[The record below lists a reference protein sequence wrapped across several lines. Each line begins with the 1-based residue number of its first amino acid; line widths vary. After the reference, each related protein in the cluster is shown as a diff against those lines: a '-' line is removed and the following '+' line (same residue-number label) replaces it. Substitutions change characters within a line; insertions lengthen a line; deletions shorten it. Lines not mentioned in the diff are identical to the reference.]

1 MEGDEDDD
9 VGVIE
14 RRQIYY
20 KRLIGDSMFGGGD
33 KKIVQGK
40 KGSVTGV
47 LFFLLYFIIALV
59 VIMDRS
65 DVATQFAVNKAI
77 RTALEETPYVTSPS
91 KETFK
96 DILTL
101 DDAVKWMTDA
111 VLPLLASGGAFN
123 SCEEDPTA
131 AAFQQKKLR
140 RLKPG
145 CRARAVPFSLLSF
158 NRVLPA
164 AYLKQDEPNA
174 RVRLTLR
181 KMMTEGG
188 AEVTNAVTKRFDQY
202 VENVWSGR
210 ATEGTDTDNDDTSIL
225 NGKYAYQG
233 VPDNLIKPQQ
243 GCPDCDRLV
252 NVGEEVDFLWQ
263 HCGTGC
269 GYRNQGGYVLDVI
282 VKPTP
287 AQQAFLNTGPSLE
300 AIKDRVVREQYIRLH
315 QEGDTIGMLPGGEV
329 HGLDALLKADGII
342 DAQVSFMAWEMW
354 LYNANLQTLSQVR
367 VPMVWNAAGY
377 LQAKRV
383 EIETILLQLDN
394 PTIQYFEYAYLG
406 LTLYQATIWLWR
418 FHKGGRKSMK
428 DFWFW
433 LDLFSTICSLTA
445 IFVWQSYERGAQG
458 FTGYNFTAATR
469 SSGAEKVGTGIVP
482 NEDEIE
488 KRIEEFKVYTRVSS
502 FATLTIALRILKF
515 LGSTVSRV
523 KLLQHTLYLSYAP
536 FFWYM
541 AYIGILFFG
550 FMNFGQVNFAMES
563 EAFRDLFKTLITCFS
578 MFMGKVDA
586 IDTISPNNIMRT
598 LYFVPFM
605 MFFFFVSV
613 QMFNSII
620 NYSYNS
626 SREEYEPI
634 FARERSEAKAR
645 AIQNKNKPSFIQ
657 QLFRPFMRRRKGY
670 RLANAAPVAA
680 TQGPSL
686 EGVRDAVREKVQTH
700 LRIEKEK
707 QQADSALDLVIFLLF
722 MGMYIVFLILN
733 LRVEPSFEMRSR
745 IDDAIASA
753 TVQLARVDGQF
764 EHATAAQVTN
774 MDEADQ
780 WLTRALGNAIF
791 AGAGD
796 RMPKEMNTMWPKDV
810 EGTQKIVPDGTGPSG
825 RTNLCFSGW
834 NCMLMKQGRDENQ
847 EAIQGEVHMMRITTR
862 KVMLAPNID
871 TTDASGVPDAPS
883 YGEQI
888 VKFRISNTTTSA
900 RSLLDPEMES
910 MSEAWA
916 NPTSPAAVRSGSG
929 LCKFT
934 KPSVKGAKDL
944 FDKNVEEGGYDN
956 AGGYQCLFTPDP
968 DEFEGMMSKWR
979 DEFAISV
986 ESQMVM
992 AELITYN
999 PNVGMMAYTE
1009 VQMSLQQSGSVDI
1022 SIDTVPFL
1030 IRNYDETTDFI
1041 ELIPLFIYLFLTI
1054 FYYFVQQINKMFL
1067 LYVKKMTHSRGPF
1080 VQLIITLLLEHFGDD
1095 FFNVLDWVSITLS
1108 IMSFILFMIFT
1119 IQIIEFDKNFAEDF
1133 PTFMTT
1139 ISQLSASMRL
1149 YVRLS
1154 AFNVIVIFFRSL
1166 KFFRESPR
1174 MNKLSQT
1181 LALAGVDIF
1190 WFVVML
1196 FIVMIGFVCF
1206 SFVSF
1211 GHQIEGLSSFF
1222 GAVRYCFEMIIGE
1235 FDFWPIY
1242 EVDPI
1247 MANFFFFFFI
1257 LIFNCIF
1264 VNIFFAIIDCFFITS
1279 TPPPINWKAKLKP
1292 MLAPLPVF
1300 SLIQWDDDINMEE
1313 GHVPKDTQEV
1323 PSRTDAA
1330 KKARLEIE
1338 RLRREAA
1345 KSGAKTDFVEC
1356 YDITD
1361 PKAGVESEEKF
1372 SEVVVWARD
1381 ESRKYMGRFQ
1391 KFKEEKNTFPSEQEF
1406 VIKKRKELHRLFLE
1420 EEQRMKESERRMKY
1434 ALQLHERSAVADLD
1448 TVCRYMLLLE
1458 HKIQRKSLKMMR
1470 LTKEKDFLK
1479 KQAELLQYSEAELE
1493 ERLRAADFTAL
1504 EESGHDRAMDAVED
1518 DLEALQDQK
1527 EHDQEAVGNQP
1538 PAGEPDGLMA
1548 KDQSESKKKQ
1558 RKEFMGRLTE

>member
-1 MEGDEDDD
+1 MDGDEEDD
-9 VGVIE
+9 VGIIE

-47 LFFLLYFIIALV
+47 LFFLLYFVIALV
-59 VIMDRS
+59 VILDRS
-65 DVATQFAVNKAI
+65 DVSTQFAVNKAI

-96 DILTL
+96 DIRTL

-111 VLPLLASGGAFN
+111 VLPLLASGGAFDA
-123 SCEEDPTA
+123 CEEDA
-131 AAFQQKKLR
+131 KAIEFGQKKLR

-145 CRARAVPFSLLSF
+145 CRARSVPFSILSF

-181 KMMTEGG
+181 KMKNTELD
-188 AEVTNAVTKRFDQY
+188 VTEAVTKRFDQY
-202 VENVWSGR
+202 VPNVWSGR
-210 ATEGTDTDNDDTSIL
+210 STDGLDTSFDDMSIL
-225 NGKYAYQG
+225 TGEYDYHG
-233 VPDNLIKPQQ
+233 VPENLVKPQQ
-243 GCPDCDRLV
+243 GCPDCDREI
-252 NVGEEVDFLWQ
+252 NVGEEVQFNWE
-263 HCGTGC
+263 HCGQQC
-269 GYRNQGGYVLDVI
+269 GYRNEGGYVLDLI
-282 VKPTP
+282 LKPT
-287 AQQAFLNTGPSLE
+287 ASQQSLLNTGPSLE
-300 AIKDRVVREQYIRLH
+300 TIKDRVTSQQYMYLH
-315 QEGDTIGMLPGGEV
+315 QKGDTITKRPKGEV
-329 HGLDALLKADGII
+329 HGLDALLKAEGII

-367 VPMVWNAAGY
+367 VPMMWNAAGY
-377 LQAKRV
+377 LQAKR
-383 EIETILLQLDN
+383 IEVDTLLLQLYN
-394 PTIQYFEYAYLG
+394 QRTQYFEYVYLG
-406 LTLYQATIWLWR
+406 LTVYQALIWLWR
-418 FHKGGRKSMK
+418 FHKGGRKSMR

-445 IFVWQSYERGAQG
+445 ITVWQNFEGKAHTFS
-458 FTGYNFTAATR
+458 GYDFTAATR
-469 SSGAEKVGTGIVP
+469 SSGSSKVGSGVVP
-482 NEDEIE
+482 SEDEVDN
-488 KRIEEFKVYTRVSS
+488 RILEFKTYTRVSS
-502 FATLTIALRILKF
+502 FATLTIALRILKY
-515 LGSTVSRV
+515 LGATVSRV

-563 EAFRDLFKTLITCFS
+563 DSFRNLHSTLITCFS

-586 IDTISPNNIMRT
+586 IDSVSPNNIMRT

-645 AIQNKNKPSFIQ
+645 AIQNKNKPSALQ
-657 QLFRPFMRRRKGY
+657 QFFRPFMRRRRGY
-670 RLANAAPVAA
+670 RLANAAPAPA
-680 TQGPSL
+680 SQGPSL
-686 EGVRDAVREKVQTH
+686 EGVRDTVREKVQTH
-700 LRIEKEK
+700 LRLEKEK
-707 QQADSALDLVIFLLF
+707 LQADSMLDLIIFLLF
-722 MGMYIVFLILN
+722 MGMYVVFLISN
-733 LRVEPSFEMRSR
+733 LKVEPSFQMRSR
-745 IDDAIASA
+745 IDDAIGSA

-764 EHATAAQVTN
+764 EPATAAQVTN

-780 WLTRALGNAIF
+780 WLTRALGSAIF

-796 RMPKEMNTMWPKDV
+796 RMPDEMNTMWPKDV

-834 NCMLMKQGRDENQ
+834 NCMLMKQSRDENSQ
-847 EAIQGEVHMMRITTR
+847 AIPGEVFMLRITTR

-871 TTDASGVPDAPS
+871 TSDAGGIPDAPS

-888 VKFRISNTTTSA
+888 VKFRVSNTSTSP
-900 RSLLDPEMES
+900 RRNLDPTMES
-910 MSEAWA
+910 TDEPFA
-916 NPTSPAAVRSGSG
+916 AAVKGG
-929 LCKFT
+929 KGFCEFT
-934 KPSVKGAKDL
+934 NPKVGALTDTK
-944 FDKNVEEGGYDN
+944 VGGYDG
-956 AGGYQCLFTPDP
+956 AGGYQCLFTTDP
-968 DEFEGMMSKWR
+968 DEFDEMMSKWR
-979 DEFAISV
+979 EHYALSV
-986 ESQMVM
+986 ESQMVV

-1009 VQMSLQQSGSVDI
+1009 VQMILQRSGSVDI
-1022 SIDTVPFL
+1022 TIDTVAFPM
-1030 IRNYDETTDFI
+1030 RDYTNPNDFI
-1041 ELIPLFIYLFLTI
+1041 ELIPLFIYLFLTV
-1054 FYYFVQQINKMFL
+1054 FYYLVQQINKMYIG
-1067 LYVKKMTHSRGPF
+1067 YVKKMTHTRGPF
-1080 VQLIITLLLEHFGDD
+1080 VQIFVTLLVEHFGDD
-1095 FFNVLDWVSITLS
+1095 LFNVLDWVSITLS
-1108 IMSFILFMIFT
+1108 IMSFVLFMIFT
-1119 IQIIEFDKNFAEDF
+1119 VQILNFDVNYAKDF
-1133 PTFMTT
+1133 PDFMTL
-1139 ISQLSASMRL
+1139 IGSMAASMKT

-1154 AFNVIVIFFRSL
+1154 SCNVIIIFLRSL

-1181 LALAGVDIF
+1181 LSLAAVDIT

-1196 FIVMIGFVCF
+1196 FIVMGGFVCF
-1206 SFVSF
+1206 SYVSF
-1211 GHQIEGLSSFF
+1211 GHQIQGLSTIGGS
-1222 GAVRYCFEMIIGE
+1222 VRYCFEMIIGE

-1242 EVDPI
+1242 AVDPV
-1247 MANFFFFFFI
+1247 MAHFFFFFFI

-1292 MLAPLPVF
+1292 VLGSIPVF

-1313 GHVPKDTQEV
+1313 GQNAKATQEV

-1330 KKARLEIE
+1330 KKARVEIE
-1338 RLRREAA
+1338 RLRREAN
-1345 KSGAKTDFVEC
+1345 KSGGTGGFVRC
-1356 YDITD
+1356 DDITEI
-1361 PKAGVESEEKF
+1361 GVDADEKF
-1372 SEVVVWARD
+1372 GEVVVWARD
-1381 ESRKYMGRFQ
+1381 VTRKFVNQFQ

-1406 VIKKRKELHRLFLE
+1406 VQKKRKELHRLFME
-1420 EEQRMKESERRMKY
+1420 EEQRMKDSERRMKY
-1434 ALQLHERSAVADLD
+1434 ALLLHERSAMSDLD

-1504 EESGHDRAMDAVED
+1504 EEGGHDRAMDAVED
-1518 DLEALQDQK
+1518 DLEALQDAK
-1527 EHDQEAVGNQP
+1527 EHDQEAAGNEP
-1538 PAGEPDGLMA
+1538 PEGEPDGLMA
-1548 KDQSESKKKQ
+1548 KDQSEIKKKQ
-1558 RKEFMGRLTE
+1558 RKDFMGRLTE